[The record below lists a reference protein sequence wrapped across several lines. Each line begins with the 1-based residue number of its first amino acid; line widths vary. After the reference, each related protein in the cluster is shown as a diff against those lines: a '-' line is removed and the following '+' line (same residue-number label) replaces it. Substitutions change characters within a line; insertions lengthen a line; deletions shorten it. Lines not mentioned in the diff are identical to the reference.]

1 MDPDTYQKLAA
12 RTECS
17 QLRAA
22 RVLSDRTVD
31 HGSITLPVRILHAAL
46 GITKEGGELLALV
59 EKRVYY
65 GQEFPNDK
73 FVDELGDV
81 LWYAAQLCNAVGV
94 SLSDVMRKNLAKLQA
109 RYPDRYTD
117 ERAATRDRE
126 AERKAVALDDGCG
139 INFEPADP
147 KAGTYRRRTKAEVR
161 ALQSSSQGCCNRHA
175 DNQSCDC
182 YERAA
187 SCVECND
194 TGWVGSPQNGWNQD
208 AYRCPR
214 GCPVSCSVCRNQNCD
229 TPNGQH

>member
-12 RTECS
+12 RTECDQS
-17 QLRAA
+17 RAA
-22 RVLSDRTVD
+22 DLIGTEF
-31 HGSITLPVRILHAAL
+31 TARINHACL
-46 GITKEGGELLALV
+46 GMAKESGELLALV
-59 EKRVYY
+59 EKLTYY
-65 GQEFPNDK
+65 AQQVPPDR

-81 LWYAAQLCNAVGV
+81 LWYAAQLCNALN
-94 SLSDVMRKNLAKLQA
+94 LSMGQVMRANLSKLKA